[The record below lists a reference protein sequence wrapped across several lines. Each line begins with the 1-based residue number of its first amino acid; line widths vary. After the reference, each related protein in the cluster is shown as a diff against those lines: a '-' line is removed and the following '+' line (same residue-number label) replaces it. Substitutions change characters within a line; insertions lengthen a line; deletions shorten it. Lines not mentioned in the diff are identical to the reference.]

1 MTEVRMTRSALEEY
15 RSLIR
20 EARAED
26 IRLRRLASEAE
37 RFREAEARREAEEYR
52 REIEKNLVRCTL
64 ICGAVQKF
72 INGIENSRL
81 RRIFT
86 MYYIYGWSWN
96 KIAYIM
102 NYSKERIYQIHR
114 QTLKQLFSEI
124 PPAASSRF

>member
-1 MTEVRMTRSALEEY
+1 MKEVRMTRSSLEEY

-26 IRLRRLASEAE
+26 LRLRALALEAE
-37 RFREAEARREAEEYR
+37 RLKEAEARREAEKYR

-72 INGIENSRL
+72 INGIESSRL

-86 MYYIYGWSWN
+86 MYYIYGWSWQ
-96 KIAYIM
+96 KIAFEIGSHCEGTPR
-102 NYSKERIYQIHR
+102 NLHRRFLERSFPDER
-114 QTLKQLFSEI
+114 
-124 PPAASSRF
+124 

>member
-37 RFREAEARREAEEYR
+37 RF

-86 MYYIYGWSWN
+86 MYYIYGWSWQ
-96 KIAYIM
+96 KIAFEIGSHCEGTPR
-102 NYSKERIYQIHR
+102 NLHRRFLER
-114 QTLKQLFSEI
+114 TFPEEM
-124 PPAASSRF
+124 

>member
-26 IRLRRLASEAE
+26 IRLRHLASEAE
-37 RFREAEARREAEEYR
+37 RFREAETRREAEEYR

-86 MYYIYGWSWN
+86 MYYIYGWSWQ
-96 KIAYIM
+96 KIAFEIGSHCEGTPR
-102 NYSKERIYQIHR
+102 NLHRRFLER
-114 QTLKQLFSEI
+114 TFPEEM
-124 PPAASSRF
+124 